1 MLLVFLPIALIASTF
16 YVSVGTIAVCF
27 IVEPLAIID
36 VAISMKKFALP
47 ACLVILPFPFIASI
61 VRPAHGA
68 SSVSEPTFPLASI
81 DCSGLVGVDF
91 ALQRGAVFKCTVKGL
106 FSFITLEILALYFTC
121 HFQYA
126 IFPSLKVSPYQ
137 GLESNYGPN
146 KLFVILLL
154 LTSLIFL
161 STLILKASQKIEN
174 TWLTN
179 SKYFFIIDEFV
190 HIFGHESLMWLL

>member
-1 MLLVFLPIALIASTF
+1 MLLVFLPVALIASAF
-16 YVSVGTIAVCF
+16 YVSVSAIAVCF

-68 SSVSEPTFPLASI
+68 SPVSEPTFPLASI
-81 DCSGLVGVDF
+81 DRSSLVGVDF
-91 ALQRGAVFKCTVKGL
+91 ALQRGAVFKGTVKGL
-106 FSFITLEILALYFTC
+106 FSFIALEILALYFTC

-137 GLESNYGPN
+137 GLDSNYRVDE
-146 KLFVILLL
+146 LFVILLL
-154 LTSLIFL
+154 LLTSLTFQ
-161 STLILKASQKIEN
+161 STLILKACQKIE
-174 TWLTN
+174 T
-179 SKYFFIIDEFV
+179 K
-190 HIFGHESLMWLL
+190 